1 MKKRFVFVN
10 LSINCGYNSGMNHGI
25 AFLIPIVKK
34 YNYDVSCLNIRKE
47 IRAEDFAD
55 KIKELNPDIVAFSTN
70 SHQLKY
76 LMKYSTAL
84 WDFPGMLQ
92 LAGGVGSTLDPE
104 TVLLKSM
111 VKGVCVGEG
120 EIPLNK
126 LLNNIEKG
134 NDIYDT
140 EGFYWRIDGRIRKN
154 VIPQFIADLSDIDLP
169 DHTVFEDNVVG
180 ADRMVSIMVSRG
192 CPYNCYFC
200 CNVALSSV
208 YPSSKGYFRILPVE
222 KSIRIVENVLKQC
235 PQIEFV
241 HFEDDLLIAN
251 KEWFLNFADQYR
263 KRIKLPYRVCV
274 RVECVT
280 KEIVEALKESGCK
293 LVFLGLES
301 GDESFRSQFL
311 NRKYTNNMLIKKSKL
326 IKDAGIRLFTFNIVG
341 FPCEGK
347 EQMLNTYNLN
357 KSVNPDSGV
366 CTFFYPYK
374 NTELYRICQ
383 EKDLLIDEK
392 DLLEITNYN
401 TKPAIKMTKQQE
413 GECIAIQRKL
423 LNYLLNRKEL
433 VEIRDLPFSL
443 KKYLKVLRHWVKSLL
458 RTSPFLDNLIRGTY
472 FSLKLKILSVAGL
485 TAARYKNRV
494 MI

>member
-1 MKKRFVFVN
+1 MKKRFVFIN

-25 AFLIPIVKK
+25 AFLAPVARK
-34 YNYDVSCLNIRKE
+34 YGYEVFCLNIRKD
-47 IRAEDFAD
+47 IRPEEFTN
-55 KIKELNPDIVAFSTN
+55 KIKELSPDIVAFSTN
-70 SHQLKY
+70 SHQIKY
-76 LMKYSTAL
+76 LIKYSMAL
-84 WDFPGMLQ
+84 QGFSDILQ

-104 TVLLKSM
+104 SVLLKSI
-111 VKGVCVGEG
+111 VKGACVGEG
-120 EIPLNK
+120 EIPLDS
-126 LLNNIEKG
+126 LLSKIQRGE
-134 NDIYDT
+134 DILGT
-140 EGFYWRIDGRIRKN
+140 EGFYWHVDGEIIKN
-154 VIPQFIADLSDIDLP
+154 PVPQFISDLSAIDLP

-192 CPYNCYFC
+192 CPYNCHFC
-200 CNVALSSV
+200 CNAALSSV
-208 YPSSKGYFRILPVE
+208 YSSSKGYFRILPVE
-222 KSIRIVENVLKQC
+222 KSIRIVENALKQC

-251 KEWFLNFADQYR
+251 KEWFFTFAEQYR

-301 GDESFRSQFL
+301 GDESFRRKFL
-311 NRKYTNNMLIKKSKL
+311 NRNYTNNMLIEKSRL
-326 IKDAGIRLFTFNIVG
+326 IKNAGIKLFTFNIVG

-347 EQMLNTYNLN
+347 EEMLNTYNLN

-374 NTELYRICQ
+374 NTELYRVCQ
-383 EKDLLIDEK
+383 EKDLLIDENE
-392 DLLEITNYN
+392 LLEITNYN

-413 GECIAIQRKL
+413 RECIAIQGKL
-423 LNYLLNRKEL
+423 LNYLLNRREL
-433 VEIRDLPFSL
+433 TEIRDLPFSL

-458 RTSPFLDNLIRGTY
+458 RTTPFLDNLIRGAY
-472 FSLKLKILSVAGL
+472 FWLKLRALGAVCVRDK
-485 TAARYKNRV
+485 
-494 MI
+494 